1 MSASH
6 GEISFKQT
14 DLPKM
19 INGKLLSGPPS
30 FPDIAGHC
38 YATVCYRFLSTS
50 IVYGPGAHHTHQ
62 QYQCFLHLELFD
74 YAFIVCFNLETKDQ
88 GTEYCANRQ
97 EHRADSAAFKRTFG
111 QQRHRNIRFRLS
123 CSHEFCSQ
131 RMNLKAICEA
141 QVLALQI
148 HANPQ

>member
-1 MSASH
+1 M
-6 GEISFKQT
+6 
-14 DLPKM
+14 
-19 INGKLLSGPPS
+19 LSGPTS
-30 FPDIAGHC
+30 FLDIAGHC
-38 YATVCYRFLSTS
+38 YATVCYRPLSTVWS
-50 IVYGPGAHHTHQ
+50 IIYGPVAHHAHQ
-62 QYQCFLHLELFD
+62 HNQCFLHLELLD
-74 YAFIVCFNLETKDQ
+74 YVFIVSFNLETRDQ
-88 GTEYCANRQ
+88 WTDYRANRQ

-148 HANPQ
+148 HEKSTVRLPSYVYPCAMS